1 MPENLKWGI
10 IGTGKMSTLF
20 TRCLAG
26 AKHASLYG
34 VASRTKEKAAKF
46 AAEFNAPNFCGSY
59 AELIKD
65 PNVDVIYVG
74 TPHTLHRDS
83 VLGALAN
90 GKHVLCEKP
99 MGVSLMECNEMIAM
113 AQKTGKV
120 LLEAFMYRVHPQTIK
135 LREVLD
141 NERIGD
147 IRTIRSAFCY
157 GLFSDSYN
165 VRLDKDLRGGGLY
178 DVGCYCINFSRLVA
192 GAEPTRVEALWQ
204 VGEESGVDETL
215 NCIMQFPSGS
225 LALFDIG
232 IRSTGNSY
240 AEIIGSKGRI
250 IIPNPWKPHPAKS
263 SFYVYAEDKNEE
275 VVINN
280 GGNIYSLE
288 ADHLAEVVA
297 GEAEPLITAKDAMN
311 NAIVLEQI
319 WKRIHGA

>member
-1 MPENLKWGI
+1 MPEGLKWGI

-34 VASRTKEKAAKF
+34 VASRNKDHAAKF
-46 AAEFNAPNFCGSY
+46 AAELNVPNFFGSY
-59 AELIKD
+59 SELIKD
-65 PNVDVIYVG
+65 PTVEAIYVG
-74 TPHTLHRDS
+74 TPHTHHRDW
-83 VLGALAN
+83 VLSALAN

-99 MGVSLMECNEMIAM
+99 MGVTLMECNEMIAM
-113 AQKTGKV
+113 AKKTKRV

-135 LREVLD
+135 LQEVLND
-141 NERIGD
+141 GRIGE

-157 GLFSDSYN
+157 GLFSDAYN
-165 VRLDKDLRGGGLY
+165 VRLDKELRGGGLY
-178 DVGCYCINFSRLVA
+178 DVGSYCINFSRMVA
-192 GAEPTRVEALWQ
+192 GEEPIRVEALWKL
-204 VGEESGVDETL
+204 GEESGVDEAL

-225 LALFDIG
+225 LALFDVG

-250 IIPNPWKPHPAKS
+250 IIPNPWKPHPVKS
-263 SFYVYAEDKNEE
+263 SFYIYAEDKNEE
-275 VVINN
+275 VVINK

-297 GEAEPLITAKDAMN
+297 GETEPLISTKDAMN

>member
-1 MPENLKWGI
+1 MPEKLKWGI

-26 AKHASLYG
+26 AQYAELYG
-34 VASRTKEKAAKF
+34 VASRNKEKAAKF
-46 AAEFNAPNFCGSY
+46 AAEFNVPRFFGSY
-59 AELIKD
+59 TDLIKD
-65 PNVDVIYVG
+65 PNVDVVYVG
-74 TPHTLHRDS
+74 TPHSQHRES

-90 GKHVLCEKP
+90 RKHVLCEKP

-113 AQKTGKV
+113 AKKTERV

-135 LREVLD
+135 LQEVL
-141 NERIGD
+141 NNGRIGE

-157 GLFSDSYN
+157 GLFSDAYN

-178 DVGCYCINFSRLVA
+178 DVGSYCINFSRMVA
-192 GAEPTRVEALWQ
+192 GQEPTRVEALWN

-215 NCIMQFPSGS
+215 SCIMQFPSGS
-225 LALFDIG
+225 LAMFDVG

-250 IIPNPWKPHPAKS
+250 IIPNPWKPHPAKA
-263 SFYVYAEDKNEE
+263 SFYIYAEDKNEE
-275 VVINN
+275 VVIKN

-297 GEAEPLITAKDAMN
+297 GETEPLITAKDAMN

-319 WKRIHGA
+319 WKRIHGS

>member
-1 MPENLKWGI
+1 MPEKLRWGI

-26 AKHASLYG
+26 AKHVRLQA
-34 VASRTKEKAAKF
+34 VASRNKEKAAKF
-46 AAEFNAPNFCGSY
+46 AAEFNAPSFYGSY
-59 AELIKD
+59 TELIKD
-65 PNVDVIYVG
+65 KNVDVVYVG
-74 TPHTLHRDS
+74 TPHTHHRDS
-83 VLGALAN
+83 VLSALAN

-99 MGVSLMECNEMIAM
+99 MGVTLLECNEMIAM
-113 AQKTGKV
+113 AKKTNRV
-120 LLEAFMYRVHPQTIK
+120 LLEAFMYRVHPQTIR
-135 LREVLD
+135 LQEVLKSG
-141 NERIGD
+141 RIGD

-178 DVGCYCINFSRLVA
+178 DVGCYCINFSRMVA
-192 GAEPTRVEALWQ
+192 GAEPTRVEALWKL
-204 VGEESGVDETL
+204 GEESGVDETL
-215 NCIMQFPSGS
+215 SCIMQFPSGS
-225 LALFDIG
+225 LAMFDIG

-250 IIPNPWKPHPAKS
+250 IIPNPWKPHPVKS
-263 SFYVYAEDKNEE
+263 SFHIYAEDKNEE

-297 GEAEPLITAKDAMN
+297 GETKPLIAAKDAMN